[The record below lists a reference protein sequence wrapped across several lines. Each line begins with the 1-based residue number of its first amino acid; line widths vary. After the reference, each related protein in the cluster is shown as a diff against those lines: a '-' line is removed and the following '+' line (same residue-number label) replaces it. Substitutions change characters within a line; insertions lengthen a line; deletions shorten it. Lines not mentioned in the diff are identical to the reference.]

1 MNYKDTVDAENP
13 IEIRQ
18 ATDRLYH
25 RLKKF
30 GYLLQKGKIVT
41 AKDEHIQLKRV
52 SVQRGFRITNSTT
65 CAIEAGDK
73 FDLTLEQVNKFW
85 EQQLL
90 RRMET
95 KRIEEAQKKR
105 DKVKNCWNF
114 SESRG

>member
-1 MNYKDTVDAENP
+1 MNYKDIVDTENP
-13 IEIRQ
+13 VEIRQ

-30 GYLLQKGKIVT
+30 GYHLQKGKMVT
-41 AKDEHIQLKRV
+41 AEDEHIQLKRV
-52 SVQRGFRITNSTT
+52 LVQRGFRITNSATG
-65 CAIEAGDK
+65 AIEAGDK

-90 RRMET
+90 RRMQT

-105 DKVKNCWNF
+105 DEAKNYWDF
-114 SESRG
+114 SKSGR